1 MCYYCFMKLNG
12 TIKTIIYRSE
22 ETGFTVLE
30 LADETGEEVTAVGLL
45 PLTNVGERI
54 ELEGEWTEHRAYG
67 RQFKAE
73 SCRTLAP
80 ATLEALI
87 SYLSSGLIKGVGD
100 STARL
105 IVDAFGMDTLNVL
118 ENEPGRL
125 KEIYGIGPSKA
136 GIIAASYLSQL
147 GMRDVMLALSE
158 YGVSVTQAMKLYK
171 RYGDNC
177 IGYIRDN
184 PYRLIEEVEGIGFKT
199 ADKIAMNAGLEAD
212 SAYRLRAGVRYA
224 LQWARQEGHTCL
236 PREKLVEVAADLLN
250 AQLRPVEHALDDL
263 IINSQLAYKI
273 VDGTDAVFLP
283 DMFFM
288 ESECAKRLNHLNRPP
303 ARCDYSMIDHQI
315 DFLEK
320 SLHITLHPQQRSAVY
335 AALTSGALVI
345 TGGPGTGKTT
355 ILEFI
360 LRISEQLGLSCELCA
375 PTGRAAKRMTE
386 ATGTE
391 ARTVHRLLEY
401 GYGQDSFARNEEYP
415 LDTDMV
421 IVDEM
426 SMVDVPL
433 MHALLKAIA
442 PGTRLI
448 MVGDADQLPSVGAGS
463 VLHDIIGSLILPV
476 ARLTEVFRQSERS
489 LIVENAHRIN
499 RGAPP
504 VVEAESGEFGFEYID
519 NKEDVLRRTI
529 ALCMG
534 RTNKLGTRDPLKDV
548 QVLAP
553 MKKGTLGV
561 YNLNARLQAALNPP
575 APKKRER
582 KYGETVFREG
592 DKVMQVKNNYRI
604 EWAKKS
610 CGDGAEG
617 GQGVFNGDLGTIL
630 HIDFEAQTV
639 QVLFDDE
646 RCAIYEFS
654 MLEELELAYCISIHK
669 SQGSEFPVVLMPL
682 VDGPPQLLTRNLLYT
697 AVTRARKQVYIVG
710 HESCILHMVR
720 NSQVKKRY
728 SGLKSFLTELSVLT
742 AAK

>member
-1 MCYYCFMKLNG
+1 MKLSG
-12 TIKTIIYRSE
+12 TVKTIIYRSE

-30 LADETGEEVTAVGLL
+30 LADETGEEITAVGAL
-45 PLTNVGERI
+45 PLASVGERV
-54 ELEGEWTEHRAYG
+54 ELTGNWTEHRAYG

-73 SCRTLAP
+73 ACRTLAP

-87 SYLSSGLIKGVGD
+87 SYLSSGLIKGVGE

-105 IVDAFGMDTLNVL
+105 IVDTFGMDTLSVL

-125 KEIYGIGPSKA
+125 REVYGIGASKA
-136 GIIAASYLSQL
+136 GTIAASYLSQI

-158 YGVSVTQAMKLYK
+158 YGVSVAQAMKLYK

-177 IGYIRDN
+177 ISYIRDN

-212 SAYRLRAGVRYA
+212 SPYRLRAGVRYA
-224 LQWARQEGHTCL
+224 LQWARQEGHTAL
-236 PREKLVEVAADLLN
+236 PREKLTEVAAELLG
-250 AQLRPVEHALDDL
+250 AQLRPVERALEDL
-263 IINSQLAYKI
+263 IINSQLAYKL
-273 VDGTDAVFLP
+273 VDGVDTVFLP

-288 ESECAKRLNHLNRPP
+288 ESECARRLSQLNRPP
-303 ARCDYSMIDHQI
+303 ARCDYSLIDMQI
-315 DFLEK
+315 DFLQK
-320 SLHITLHPQQRSAVY
+320 SLGVSLHPQQRAAVY
-335 AALTSGALVI
+335 AALTSGALVV

-360 LRISEQLGLSCELCA
+360 IKITEQMGLSYELCA

-401 GYGQDSFARNEEYP
+401 GYGQETFSRNEEYP
-415 LDTDMV
+415 LDADMV

-433 MHALLKAIA
+433 MHALLKAIT

-448 MVGDADQLPSVGAGS
+448 MVGDADQLPSVGAGN
-463 VLHDIIGSLILPV
+463 VLRDIIASETLPV
-476 ARLTEVFRQSERS
+476 IRLTEVFRQSERS

-504 VVEAESGEFGFEYID
+504 VIEADSGEFGFEYVE
-519 NKEDVLRRTI
+519 NKDEVLRRVI

-561 YNLNARLQAALNPP
+561 YNLNAKLQAALNPP
-575 APKKRER
+575 EHKKRER

-592 DKVMQVKNNYRI
+592 DKVMQIKNNYRI
-604 EWAKKS
+604 EWARKS
-610 CGDGAEG
+610 CGSGGEM
-617 GQGVFNGDLGTIL
+617 GQGVFNGDLGTVL
-630 HIDFEAQTV
+630 RIDSDEQTL

-646 RCAIYEFS
+646 RCAVYEFS

-710 HESCILHMVR
+710 HESCILSMVR

-728 SGLKSFLTELSVLT
+728 SGLKSFLKELNALGAVL
-742 AAK
+742 

>member
-1 MCYYCFMKLNG
+1 MKLSG

-45 PLTNVGERI
+45 PLASVGERV

-73 SCRTLAP
+73 SCQTLAP

-125 KEIYGIGPSKA
+125 REIYGIGPSKA

-158 YGVSVTQAMKLYK
+158 YGVSVAQAMKLYK

-177 IGYIRDN
+177 IAYIRDN

-199 ADKIAMNAGLEAD
+199 ADKIAMNAGLDAD
-212 SAYRLRAGVRYA
+212 SEYRLRAGVRYA

-236 PREKLVEVAADLLN
+236 PREKLIEVAADLLN
-250 AQLRPVEHALDDL
+250 AQPRPVERALDDL
-263 IINSQLAYKI
+263 IINSQLAYKN

-288 ESECAKRLNHLNRPP
+288 ESECAKRLNQLNRPP

-320 SLHITLHPQQRSAVY
+320 SLHIVLHPQQRSAVY
-335 AALTSGALVI
+335 AALTSGALII

-415 LDTDMV
+415 LETDMV

-426 SMVDVPL
+426 SMVDIPL
-433 MHALLKAIA
+433 MHALLKAIV

-463 VLHDIIGSLILPV
+463 VLHDIIGSEVLPV
-476 ARLTEVFRQSERS
+476 KRLTEVFRQSERS

-504 VVEAESGEFGFEYID
+504 IVEAESGEFGFEYIE
-519 NKEDVLRRTI
+519 NKDDVLRRMI

-604 EWAKKS
+604 EWAKSS
-610 CGDGAEG
+610 CGNGAEA

-630 HIDFEAQTV
+630 RIDFEAQTV
-639 QVLFDDE
+639 QVLFDDV
-646 RCAIYEFS
+646 RCAVYEFS

-728 SGLKSFLTELSVLT
+728 SGLKSFLTELSALT
-742 AAK
+742 AIK

>member
-1 MCYYCFMKLNG
+1 MKLNG
-12 TIKTIIYRSE
+12 TVKTIIFRSE

-30 LADETGEEVTAVGLL
+30 LADETGEEVTAVGPL
-45 PLTNVGERI
+45 PLASVGERV
-54 ELEGEWTEHRAYG
+54 ELEGDWTEHRAYG

-80 ATLEALI
+80 ATLESLV

-105 IVDAFGMDTLNVL
+105 IVDTFGMETLNVL
-118 ENEPGRL
+118 ENEPERL
-125 KEIYGIGPSKA
+125 KEVYGIGPSKA
-136 GIIAASYLSQL
+136 GVIAASYLSQI

-158 YGVSVTQAMKLYK
+158 YGVTVSQAMKLYK

-177 IGYIRDN
+177 IAYLRDN

-199 ADKIAMNAGLEAD
+199 ADKIAINAGLEAD
-212 SAYRLRAGVRYA
+212 SPFRLRAGVRYT

-236 PREKLVEVAADLLN
+236 PREKLVEVAAELLG
-250 AQLRPVEHALDDL
+250 AQVQPTERALEDL
-263 IINSQLAYKI
+263 IVHSQLAYKI

-288 ESECAKRLNHLNRPP
+288 ESECARRLGRLNRPP
-303 ARCDYSMIDHQI
+303 ARCDYSIINYQI

-320 SLHITLHPQQRSAVY
+320 SLHIALHPQQRSAVY

-360 LRISEQLGLSCELCA
+360 IRISEQLGLSYELCA

-401 GYGQDSFARNEEYP
+401 GYGQESFSRNEENP

-421 IVDEM
+421 IIDEM

-433 MHALLKAIA
+433 MHALLKAVT

-448 MVGDADQLPSVGAGS
+448 MVGDADQLPSVGAGN
-463 VLHDIIGSLILPV
+463 VLRDIIGSETLPV
-476 ARLTEVFRQSERS
+476 IRLTEVFRQSERS

-504 VVEAESGEFGFEYID
+504 MVEADNGEFGFEYIEG
-519 NKEDVLRRTI
+519 KEDVLRRVI
-529 ALCMG
+529 ALCTG

-561 YNLNARLQAALNPP
+561 FNLNARLQAALNPP
-575 APKKRER
+575 EYKKRER
-582 KYGETVFREG
+582 KFGETVFREG
-592 DKVMQVKNNYRI
+592 DKVMQIKNNYRI
-604 EWAKKS
+604 EWARKS
-610 CGDGAEG
+610 CGPGAEG

-630 HIDFEAQTV
+630 RIDSEAQTL

-710 HESCILHMVR
+710 HESCILTMVR

-728 SGLKSFLTELSVLT
+728 SGLKSFLKEVS
-742 AAK
+742 AALAAGGTT

>member
-1 MCYYCFMKLNG
+1 MKLSG

-30 LADETGEEVTAVGLL
+30 LADETGEEATAVGVL
-45 PLTNVGERI
+45 PLASVGERV

-73 SCRTLAP
+73 SSRTLAP
-80 ATLEALI
+80 ATLEALA
-87 SYLSSGLIKGVGD
+87 SYLSSGLIKGVGE

-105 IVDAFGMDTLNVL
+105 IVDAFGMDTLNIL

-125 KEIYGIGPSKA
+125 REIYGIGASKA

-177 IGYIRDN
+177 IAYIRDN

-212 SAYRLRAGVRYA
+212 SPYRLRAGVRYA

-250 AQLRPVEHALDDL
+250 AQLGPAERALEDL
-263 IINSQLAYKI
+263 IVNSQLAYKI

-288 ESECAKRLNHLNRPP
+288 ENECAKRLNQLNRPP

-320 SLHITLHPQQRSAVY
+320 SLHIALHPQQRSAVY

-401 GYGQDSFARNEEYP
+401 GYGQDSFARNEENP
-415 LDTDMV
+415 IETDMV

-433 MHALLKAIA
+433 MHALLKAIV

-448 MVGDADQLPSVGAGS
+448 MVGDADQLPSVGAGN
-463 VLHDIIGSLILPV
+463 VLRDIIGSGILPV
-476 ARLTEVFRQSERS
+476 VRLTEVFRQSERS

-504 VVEAESGEFGFEYID
+504 IVEADSGEFGFEYME
-519 NKEDVLRRTI
+519 NKDDVLRRVI

-534 RTNKLGTRDPLKDV
+534 RTNKLGTRDPIKDV

-553 MKKGTLGV
+553 MKKGALGV

-610 CGDGAEG
+610 CSGGAEG
-617 GQGVFNGDLGTIL
+617 GQGVYNGDLGTIL
-630 HIDFEAQTV
+630 RIDSEAQTV

-646 RCAIYEFS
+646 RCAVYEFS

-710 HESCILHMVR
+710 HESCILNMVR

-728 SGLKSFLTELSVLT
+728 SGLKSFLTELSALT
-742 AAK
+742 AALK